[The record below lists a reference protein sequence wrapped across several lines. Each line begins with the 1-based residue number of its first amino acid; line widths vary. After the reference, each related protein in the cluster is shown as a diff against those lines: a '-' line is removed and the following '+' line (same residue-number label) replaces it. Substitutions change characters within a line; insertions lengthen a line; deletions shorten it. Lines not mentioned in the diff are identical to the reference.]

1 MGSPPRLGACRPST
15 PAVPRLTGPPSNLG
29 ASPHAC
35 AHGEPR
41 PAPPLPSPPPPVTP
55 PCPPSWRWASPAPP
69 AGSVGADP
77 CPAGAAMTAAMTAAG
92 VWRLEADVPFR
103 GGVHAVRVAAGGG
116 QLDVEVEERRTAD
129 TWRGRF
135 DAAFV
140 EDLTHKTG
148 NFKQFE
154 IFCSMLESALS
165 QSSEAVSLDLLT
177 YDDLEALRSRKAGA
191 GPRPAPPPAA
201 AAAQLRAKRYLILV
215 YSVEF
220 DRIHYPL
227 PLPYTGKPDP
237 AALRQAVRQLQAEV
251 ARLRAQPG
259 SGSGRDPRDAEIRQL
274 RDELA
279 EARAERGGSTE
290 VAALRRLA
298 RGLEAELLRERTRH
312 QRATAQRL
320 HEAQQLASQLAEAK
334 AAERSLR
341 LRVKSLTNELAL
353 YKRGRLTP
361 PGPGP
366 PSRAMAPARGST
378 GRPGGRS
385 SSGERGRGAPP
396 RHRSSSGESRGSRPR
411 QSPSP
416 TGARPPRFDP
426 TAFVR
431 AKERKQQEAEL
442 RAQRQVRCGTGAL
455 PPSWGRARSRGPPAD
470 GPGRTRG
477 RSSSESFRSQ
487 RSSASSLSSADEL
500 SEPAPPRG
508 RRRGGRGRKPLSSAS
523 WNSPDP
529 GARGHRKYLVS
540 SPVPGRRAGKEN
552 CSAEPPADLAEIDA
566 RLQALQDY
574 MSALETRT

>member
-1 MGSPPRLGACRPST
+1 MSCSAPDLAPAFDMWRDYLGLAQVVQALAQAPEPPR
-15 PAVPRLTGPPSNLG
+15 
-29 ASPHAC
+29 
-35 AHGEPR
+35 
-41 PAPPLPSPPPPVTP
+41 APV
-55 PCPPSWRWASPAPP
+55 
-69 AGSVGADP
+69 
-77 CPAGAAMTAAMTAAG
+77 
-92 VWRLEADVPFR
+92 
-103 GGVHAVRVAAGGG
+103 
-116 QLDVEVEERRTAD
+116 
-129 TWRGRF
+129 
-135 DAAFV
+135 V

-191 GPRPAPPPAA
+191 GPRPVPPPAA

-237 AALRQAVRQLQAEV
+237 AALRQAMRQLQAEV
-251 ARLRAQPG
+251 ARLRAQPGSG

-353 YKRGRLTP
+353 YKRGRP

-366 PSRAMAPARGST
+366 GPASRAMAPARGST

-396 RHRSSSGESRGSRPR
+396 RRWRGGGPRARRPR

-416 TGARPPRFDP
+416 TGACPPRFNP

-442 RAQRQVRCGTGAL
+442 RAQRQVRRGTGAL
-455 PPSWGRARSRGPPAD
+455 PPSWGRARSRGPPTD

-477 RSSSESFRSQ
+477 RSSSAESFRSQ

-540 SPVPGRRAGKEN
+540 SPVLGRQAGKEN

>member
-1 MGSPPRLGACRPST
+1 MSCST
-15 PAVPRLTGPPSNLG
+15 PDLAPAFDMWRDYLGLAQVVQALVQAPEAPRAPGGETPAAVSAPEVMCSFCKNNGESQHVYMSHALRTPGG
-29 ASPHAC
+29 AVACPILRRYTCPLCGATADHA
-35 AHGEPR
+35 HTLR
-41 PAPPLPSPPPPVTP
+41 Y
-55 PCPPSWRWASPAPP
+55 
-69 AGSVGADP
+69 
-77 CPAGAAMTAAMTAAG
+77 CPAGPRQRSVYRKGGRAAMTAAMTAAG

-477 RSSSESFRSQ
+477 RSSSAESFRSQ

-529 GARGHRKYLVS
+529 
-540 SPVPGRRAGKEN
+540 
-552 CSAEPPADLAEIDA
+552 
-566 RLQALQDY
+566 
-574 MSALETRT
+574 